1 MSTKTHPDDPRTS
14 LPPSVVILGND
25 AQLAARPAT
34 PVQLAHACLAAG
46 YRAVVP
52 GSWGDELIAAATVQ
66 ALGTQD
72 ARPAIHCACPHVA
85 RRLLAVGS
93 DLSPYLVSLVA
104 PPVAAARY
112 LRHHAQGAVRI
123 TYVGRCPGAGDESID
138 ARLTPEEL
146 LAQLAERGID
156 LRGQP
161 LVFDSVIPPDRRR
174 FRSQPGGLPAP
185 DALWGGD
192 MPTVEAIGEDDIVS
206 EIAEKILSATNS
218 LLDLAPAVG
227 CACAG
232 ARAGEPDHRGRA
244 DIIALEPPRAPAAV
258 VDEQV
263 SLGLGLPLPVA
274 ARSVIDLIAP
284 SSAASEGAAPDA
296 LESVPPV
303 VDAPEV
309 EQVVRRPRFTPQEEE
324 APAPAG
330 RRRISGPTNRVVP
343 GSMPVSSD
351 QEGRVLPRAYVARRR
366 SPRSGVPV
374 IPDQSPPNRI
384 ADQPRHTSGS
394 AVAATSRTE
403 LPSLPVTDS
412 IAVPTPVEPR
422 AKRDT
427 RSAAALPLGEPV
439 RTVNDAASAPRP
451 VVAAQATAAPVAA
464 VRSSDAELP
473 IVQSVEPVRATNGRL
488 ATAAPQSLPLL
499 VDQVRRTTERVSG
512 EVRAIAARRPR
523 TAVVIVLTAVVLL
536 GVVIGYAAAGKR
548 PDDRT
553 SSEAGGQLDETRSA
567 APTGAESAAAREG
580 ALRRDSAPRRVA
592 IPPRRGA
599 AVRRAP
605 QTNGIGAPPETTAD
619 SVSPVAVPAAPP
631 TDRSDSLARA
641 ASDSVR
647 RAAAKARNDSVVA
660 ERDALQK
667 ELDRRRARLDSI
679 ARRVQELRPDQR

>member
-1 MSTKTHPDDPRTS
+1 VSTKTHPDDPRIS

-52 GSWGDELIAAATVQ
+52 GSWGDELIAAATIQ

-85 RRLLAVGS
+85 RRMLAVGS
-93 DLSPYLVSLVA
+93 DLSPYLVSLVS

-112 LRHHAQGAVRI
+112 VRHHAQGAVRI

-138 ARLTPEEL
+138 ARITPEEL
-146 LAQLAERGID
+146 LAQLAERGIVP
-156 LRGQP
+156 REQP

-185 DALWGGD
+185 DALWSGD
-192 MPTVEAIGEDDIVS
+192 VPTTVEAIGEDDIVS

-232 ARAGEPDHRGRA
+232 ARAGEPGHRGRA
-244 DIIALEPPRAPAAV
+244 DITALEPPRAPSPV

-263 SLGLGLPLPVA
+263 SLGLELPLPVA

-284 SSAASEGAAPDA
+284 PSTVSEGPTPD
-296 LESVPPV
+296 EVDPVPPV
-303 VDAPEV
+303 VESPEV
-309 EQVVRRPRFTPQEEE
+309 EPVARRPRFTPQEEE
-324 APAPAG
+324 APSLVG

-366 SPRSGVPV
+366 SPRSGVPA
-374 IPDQSPPNRI
+374 IPDQSPPHRI
-384 ADQPRHTSGS
+384 ADQPRHTAAS
-394 AVAATSRTE
+394 AVSVPPRIE
-403 LPSLPVTDS
+403 LPSRPVADS
-412 IAVPTPVEPR
+412 ISAPPPADPR

-427 RSAAALPLGEPV
+427 RSAALPVGEPV
-439 RTVNDAASAPRP
+439 RTGDDAVPAPRP
-451 VVAAQATAAPVAA
+451 VVAQLATDAPASSL
-464 VRSSDAELP
+464 RSSDAELP
-473 IVQSVEPVRATNGRL
+473 ILQSVEPARATNGRL

-523 TAVVIVLTAVVLL
+523 MAVVVVLTAVVLL

-553 SSEAGGQLDETRSA
+553 SSEAGGQVDQGRSP
-567 APTGAESAAAREG
+567 APAGPESAAVRAE
-580 ALRRDSAPRRVA
+580 ASRRDSAPRRA
-592 IPPRRGA
+592 ATPPRRA

-605 QTNGIGAPPETTAD
+605 QTSGAGATSTSTPD
-619 SVSPVAVPAAPP
+619 SVSPIAAPAVPPA
-631 TDRSDSLARA
+631 DRSDSLARA
-641 ASDSVR
+641 AADSVR
-647 RAAAKARNDSVVA
+647 RAAAKARNDSIAA

-667 ELDRRRARLDSI
+667 ELERRRARLDSI
-679 ARRVQELRPDQR
+679 ARRVQELKPDQR